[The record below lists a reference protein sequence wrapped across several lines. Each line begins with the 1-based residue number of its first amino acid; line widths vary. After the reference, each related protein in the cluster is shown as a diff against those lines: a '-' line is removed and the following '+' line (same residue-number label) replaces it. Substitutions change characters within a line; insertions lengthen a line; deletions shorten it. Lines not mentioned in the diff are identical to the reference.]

1 MDPSPKTLLLVE
13 DEAIIA
19 LAEAR
24 TLNTAGYLVIHASS
38 GEEAISVMNGA
49 LGSTIDLILMDI
61 DLGEG
66 IDGTEAAYEILKRHD
81 IPIIFLSSHSD
92 PKTIEKTE
100 RITNYGYVVKNLG
113 HTMMFAAI
121 RMAFKLHTAQAKI
134 REREEW
140 IRDLIDKIEDG
151 LCILDEKD
159 RILYVNSALAG
170 VFGVEHGRL
179 VGLPLY
185 TMVGE
190 KTLETVRTNLQL
202 SDVRP
207 IGETSLTVEGA
218 DGIARALQLKI
229 IQDYD
234 MKRQLRGS
242 LVTARLQTSLSVA
255 GTLAG
260 DMGTVRSS
268 KTQDVYVHELLHR
281 IKNSLNIIVSLLSL
295 EAQRVS
301 DESAR
306 RMLILTETRIRS
318 ISLLYDFL
326 SHSTGEDRID
336 SVEYIQELSRL
347 LKETYSGPDSRIEF
361 ITTVDPFSLSSKT
374 CMSIGLMVNELI
386 NNALKYGFPR
396 GREGTIRIELRNEA
410 DTMILRVR
418 DDGVGLP
425 SDYFPN
431 ENLGFGL
438 HLVKTLASQLNGTMN
453 LVSDRGVC
461 VTITARTPQEATD
474 AGGQGIPKVVAS
486 A

>member
-1 MDPSPKTLLLVE
+1 MDAIPRTLLLVE
-13 DEAIIA
+13 DESIIA

-24 TLNTAGYLVIHASS
+24 TLSSAGYSVIHVGS
-38 GEEAISVMNGA
+38 GEEAISAMNGERGA
-49 LGSTIDLILMDI
+49 SIDLILMDI

-100 RITNYGYVVKNLG
+100 KITNYGYVVKNLG

-151 LCILDEKD
+151 ICILDEKD
-159 RILYVNSALAG
+159 RFLYANSALSG

-179 VGLPLY
+179 VGLPLS

-190 KTLETVRTNLQL
+190 SALETIRANLQL

-207 IGETSLTVEGA
+207 VGETSLTVEGA
-218 DGIARALQLKI
+218 DGISRALQLKI

-234 MKRQLRGS
+234 AKRKYRGS
-242 LVTARLQTSLSVA
+242 LVAVRLQAAES
-255 GTLAG
+255 GTGAPAG
-260 DMGTVRSS
+260 DRGTVRNG
-268 KTQDVYVHELLHR
+268 KARDVYVHELLHR

-301 DESAR
+301 DEPAR
-306 RMLILTETRIRS
+306 RMLVLTETRIRS

-336 SVEYIQELSRL
+336 SVEYIQELTRL

-361 ITTVDPFSLSSKT
+361 ITSADPFPLSSKV
-374 CMSIGLMVNELI
+374 CLSIGLMVNELI
-386 NNALKYGFPR
+386 SNALKYGFPR
-396 GREGTIRIELRNEA
+396 GREGTIRIELRKEA
-410 DTMILRVR
+410 DSLILRVR
-418 DDGVGLP
+418 DDGIGLP
-425 SDYFPN
+425 EDYFPN

-453 LVSDRGVC
+453 LVNDRGVC
-461 VTITARTPQEATD
+461 VTITARVPQEATD
-474 AGGQGIPKVVAS
+474 AGGPGEQKVGAS

>member
-1 MDPSPKTLLLVE
+1 MDPSPRTLLLVE

-100 RITNYGYVVKNLG
+100 KITNYGYVVKNLG
-113 HTMMFAAI
+113 HTMLFATI
-121 RMAFKLHTAQAKI
+121 KMAFKLHTAQAQI
-134 REREEW
+134 QQREEY
-140 IRDLIDKIEDG
+140 IRDLVDKVEEGI
-151 LCILDEKD
+151 CILDESD
-159 RILYVNSALAG
+159 RFLYANHALETI
-170 VFGVEHGRL
+170 FGIEHGRL
-179 VGLPLY
+179 VGIPLS
-185 TMVGE
+185 TLIGNDTLENIHASLNLTEVNPVGE
-190 KTLETVRTNLQL
+190 TT
-202 SDVRP
+202 
-207 IGETSLTVEGA
+207 LTVDGA
-218 DGIARALQLKI
+218 DKRPRTFRMRILQE
-229 IQDYD
+229 YD
-234 MKRQLRGS
+234 SKRQYRGS
-242 LVTARLQTSLSVA
+242 LIAARLVDTEPNTGAPSTAEEIESRN
-255 GTLAG
+255 
-260 DMGTVRSS
+260 RSR
-268 KTQDVYVHELLHR
+268 DLFIHELLHR

-301 DESAR
+301 DQAAR
-306 RMLILTETRIRS
+306 RILVLTGTRIRS

-326 SHSTGEDRID
+326 TRSTGEDRINSAD
-336 SVEYIQELSRL
+336 YLQELTRL
-347 LKETYSGPDSRIEF
+347 ITETYSDHDDRIRFLEESDSFEL
-361 ITTVDPFSLSSKT
+361 TSKT
-374 CMSIGLMVNELI
+374 CFTLGLIVNELI
-386 NNALKYGFPR
+386 SNALKYGFPSE
-396 GREGTIRIELRNEA
+396 REGTIRIELRKEA
-410 DTMILRVR
+410 DSMILRVR
-418 DDGVGLP
+418 DDGIGLP
-425 SDYFPN
+425 ADYFPN

-461 VTITARTPQEATD
+461 VTITARAHQEATD
-474 AGGQGIPKVVAS
+474 AGGRSDRSVSAS